1 LADWD
6 HAYRHDG
13 TVRGAEHHAVN
24 DNEEFTETKRAPNP
38 LLGRVVADKFR
49 IESFLGGGGMGA
61 VFRARWIELDQV
73 VAIKLIRPE
82 LADQAGFAARFKREA
97 KAASRLDHPNSVR
110 IIDFGVDRDFH
121 YMVMEFVDGG
131 HLLAEFEN
139 RWPMP
144 DPRLVHILSEVLA
157 ALGKAHEIGI
167 IHRDLKPENIMV
179 SSQLDDEGQPIVK
192 VCDFGIAKIM
202 TSEVGQTSELTS
214 SGLILGTPAYMS
226 PEQGKGEAIDAR
238 SDLYSVGVILYQA
251 LTRVL
256 PFASETPLG
265 LVYKHVSEPLVPP
278 TALRPEVNPAL
289 DAIVRK
295 AMAKRPED
303 RYASARDMRRALRAA
318 VGIESA
324 ESGVLPAF
332 PPTVAKKPSPADS
345 IRLATAHTEAAI
357 EAPLKKAPPRSGKS
371 IAGVAGVTAIVA
383 LGIFFVLHS
392 SQKQPAVVGAVT
404 AARPE
409 VAVDAG
415 ETLAATKVEPPV
427 DPGGAAPT
435 ASGPPATS
443 VANGTAAHKPSGPHA
458 GPVIKPSVSAT
469 PAAAGSAT
477 VPTPPA
483 SASAATPP
491 DSKKPVIE
499 PNPFN

>member
-1 LADWD
+1 MK
-6 HAYRHDG
+6 
-13 TVRGAEHHAVN
+13 

-49 IESFLGGGGMGA
+49 IEAFLGGGGMGA

-144 DPRLVHILSEVLA
+144 DRRLVHILSEVLA

-265 LVYKHVSEPLVPP
+265 LVYKHVSEALVPP

-289 DAIVRK
+289 DAIVQK

-303 RYASARDMRRALRAA
+303 RYASARDMRRALRTA

-324 ESGVLPAF
+324 ESGLLPAF
-332 PPTVAKKPSPADS
+332 PPTAAKKPSPADS

-357 EAPLKKAPPRSGKS
+357 ETPLKTAAPPRSGKN
-371 IAGVAGVTAIVA
+371 IAGVLSIAAIVG
-383 LGIFFVLHS
+383 LGVFFALHS
-392 SQKQPAVVGAVT
+392 SPKPPAVVAAVT
-404 AARPE
+404 PARPE

-415 ETLAATKVEPPV
+415 GTLVATKVEPAV
-427 DPGGAAPT
+427 DPDGVAPT
-435 ASGPPATS
+435 ASVSPAAS
-443 VANGTAAHKPSGPHA
+443 VTNGTAAHKPSGPHT
-458 GPVIKPSVSAT
+458 GPVVKPAASAI

-477 VPTPPA
+477 VATPP

-491 DSKKPVIE
+491 ESKKPVIE